1 MRTKIVAK
9 DKVLWNAA
17 GRPSALGGEALNLVK
32 LRFESGTD
40 YKSERTER
48 PLTRQSSFE
57 TPCAHIALLLTG
69 GDYSVLVSKV
79 AKATGLTRMSPVCH
93 AT

>member
-32 LRFESGTD
+32 LRFESGMD
-40 YKSERTER
+40 YKSEPAEKQSR
-48 PLTRQSSFE
+48 PAYPLRSHYSSPSDE
-57 TPCAHIALLLTG
+57 DCWA
-69 GDYSVLVSKV
+69 VLVLKLLV
-79 AKATGLTRMSPVCH
+79 LPA
-93 AT
+93 